1 MVLINNSLTALAD
14 LFAGFQN
21 GRYNIRNAPFSASK
35 LTQLLKALAGNPS
48 NVNIAFLACIRPTE
62 SKFSNV

>member
-62 SKFSNV
+62 SKFSIV